1 MSNGFPMNLKWD
13 QSTSPSIS
21 NSVSSTTT
29 VVSSSFSPELG
40 RFIWITLSGT
50 WVGAIKLERSTDNGT
65 TWLGITDSAGL
76 VKGSWT
82 INVNA
87 PIVEDTVYGV
97 IYRLNITLSGGTVTY
112 KIQQ

>member
-1 MSNGFPMNLKWD
+1 MNLKWD

-21 NSVSSTTT
+21 DSVSSTTN
-29 VVSSSFSPELG
+29 VLSSSFSPELG

-50 WVGAIKLERSTDNGT
+50 WASTVKLERSTDNGT
-65 TWLGITDSAGL
+65 TWLGITDSIGL

-82 INVNA
+82 TNVNA

-97 IYRLNITLSGGTVTY
+97 IFRLNITLSSGTVTY